1 MYVHV
6 YALPFHV
13 CRGQR
18 TALAISF
25 LIPLWDSGI
34 SLLTE
39 TKINRNVK
47 KNLMVMTT
55 AFFSV
60 TTGWRQRAHRKK
72 TSAPEVLQ
80 GVGCARFVPARVRGS
95 RPGWR
100 IRPREA
106 VAFSS
111 PGGCPWIDTGSA
123 SILDRKSGPGAHGSC
138 SVSRA

>member
-1 MYVHV
+1 M
-6 YALPFHV
+6 
-13 CRGQR
+13 
-18 TALAISF
+18 
-25 LIPLWDSGI
+25 
-34 SLLTE
+34 LTE

-106 VAFSS
+106 VAFFHRSV
-111 PGGCPWIDTGSA
+111 PGRLS
-123 SILDRKSGPGAHGSC
+123 LDRYRKCLHFGQEVGPRRSWEL
-138 SVSRA
+138 

>member
-72 TSAPEVLQ
+72 LPLRKSSKESDVTAS
-80 GVGCARFVPARVRGS
+80 S
-95 RPGWR
+95 RPG
-100 IRPREA
+100 
-106 VAFSS
+106 
-111 PGGCPWIDTGSA
+111 
-123 SILDRKSGPGAHGSC
+123 
-138 SVSRA
+138 